1 MPFVN
6 FFIGRLIL
14 PANGSIIGVLNSNPI
29 GGELCEIGAARK
41 IEEEEAMKQTKIRF
55 LLLVLLLTLTVLAGC
70 SGPGG
75 NPEWNASGAVP
86 VYLTEWPENEY
97 TAQIPK
103 PASGEMDYIL
113 DFSDSGRYALY
124 LKNIS
129 EEESAQYI
137 EELKKHGF
145 SVRFSEGNDQSV
157 GTMLEKGKVS
167 VNIAYTDG
175 CMGVMI
181 MTESD

>member
-1 MPFVN
+1 M
-6 FFIGRLIL
+6 
-14 PANGSIIGVLNSNPI
+14 
-29 GGELCEIGAARK
+29 CEIGAAQK

-70 SGPGG
+70 SAPGG
-75 NPEWNASGAVP
+75 NPEWNASGAAP

-97 TAQIPK
+97 TAQIPR